1 MNILPWKIVHL
12 DLATPLPSLSPESG
26 YDGYYLVFWWRNLAL
41 GRYLLHKEQLPLPS
55 TALYS
60 LALQQI
66 APGIRLRLG
75 DDWETIINDA
85 SGLQQLEKLLTPPE
99 TLPTVSVIL
108 CTRDRP
114 EALKTCLR
122 SLQNLST
129 PPHEI
134 IVVDNA
140 PRTTATQELVAQMP
154 EIKYVCEPKPG
165 LSIARNT
172 GIEHSSGEII
182 AFTDDDVTVHQDWTL
197 RLAQSFL
204 DPNIFAV
211 TGVVIPS
218 ELETEAQV
226 IFEIGHGGLSGEYR
240 PLIFDRDF
248 FTNHQAKSVPVWK
261 IGAGA
266 NMAFRRN
273 IFDKIGYFDK
283 RLGAGASGCSE
294 DSELWYRILAQGL
307 SCHREPTAV
316 VYHCHR
322 RSRESLNRQMYQY
335 MRGHISALFLQFFK
349 YKHWGNLRRAIFLS
363 LHYLGLFG
371 GRIVRGEE
379 LKHQTTI
386 AEFLGYLA
394 GFSIAF
400 KYLFTSSDS

>member
-1 MNILPWKIVHL
+1 MNILPWKIIHL
-12 DLATPLPSLSPESG
+12 DLAIPLPSLQPESD
-26 YDGYYLVFWWRNLAL
+26 YDGYYLVFWWRNLPL
-41 GRYLLHKEQLPLPS
+41 GRYILPKAQLPLPH

-75 DDWETIINDA
+75 DDWETLINDP
-85 SGLQQLEKLLTPPE
+85 SGLQHLEKLLTPPD

-182 AFTDDDVTVHQDWTL
+182 AFTDDDVIVHQDWSL

-226 IFEIGHGGLSGEYR
+226 IFEIGQGGLSGEYR
-240 PLIFDRDF
+240 PLVFDRDF
-248 FTNHQAKSVPVWK
+248 FESNQAKSVPVWQ

-273 IFDKIGYFDK
+273 IFDKVGYFDK

-294 DSELWYRILAQGL
+294 DSELWYRILAKGL

-322 RSRESLNRQMYQY
+322 RSRETLNRQMYQY
-335 MRGHISALFLQFFK
+335 MRGHISALFLQFLK

-371 GRIVRGEE
+371 GRILRGEE
-379 LKHQTTI
+379 LKHQTMI

-394 GFSIAF
+394 GFGVAL
-400 KYLFTSSDS
+400 KYLFTPSNS